1 MHGHVDSVCMW
12 PWYSPKMRIILCTD
26 NGLNGGPKRCFPPE
40 HMSRT
45 IFGKRVSVD
54 VVKDLEVRL
63 SWVRV
68 ALDPVGRFLIRDKK
82 GETQTQRR
90 RHVKMK
96 AEMAGMQPQTWGS
109 LDPQKLEKTWRTLS
123 WSLWRDFSPA
133 TTWSQASGLRDWGR
147 MNSCCFKPPS
157 LWLIVRK
164 NTE

>member
-1 MHGHVDSVCMW
+1 
-12 PWYSPKMRIILCTD
+12 
-26 NGLNGGPKRCFPPE
+26 
-40 HMSRT
+40 MSRT

-109 LDPQKLEKTWRTLS
+109 LDPQKLEKT
-123 WSLWRDFSPA
+123 
-133 TTWSQASGLRDWGR
+133 
-147 MNSCCFKPPS
+147 
-157 LWLIVRK
+157 
-164 NTE
+164 